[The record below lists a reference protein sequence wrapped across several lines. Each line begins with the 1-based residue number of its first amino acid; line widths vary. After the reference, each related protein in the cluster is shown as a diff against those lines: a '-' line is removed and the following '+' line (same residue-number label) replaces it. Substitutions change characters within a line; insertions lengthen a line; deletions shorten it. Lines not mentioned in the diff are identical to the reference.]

1 MDEIIYKAYI
11 HYLYCKTNSDGSNTE
26 NFSYKK
32 MEDLG
37 GDSDQL
43 VKTKTGVDHLTL
55 SYIIRKE
62 TTPLTM
68 DHSKLKI

>member
-1 MDEIIYKAYI
+1 
-11 HYLYCKTNSDGSNTE
+11 
-26 NFSYKK
+26 